1 MLGEVAAVAHTVANG
16 RTILPLEP
24 PKENLQ
30 RAYEQLL
37 KPVSPLADVHG

>member
-1 MLGEVAAVAHTVANG
+1 MLGEVAAVAHTVVNG
-16 RTILPLEP
+16 PLEP
-24 PKENLQ
+24 SKENLQ